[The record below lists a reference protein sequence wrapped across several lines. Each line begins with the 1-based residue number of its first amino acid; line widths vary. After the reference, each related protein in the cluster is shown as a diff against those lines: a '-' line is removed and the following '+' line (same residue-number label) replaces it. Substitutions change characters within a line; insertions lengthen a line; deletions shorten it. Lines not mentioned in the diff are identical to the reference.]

1 MRFTLIGHST
11 LAVATRGP
19 SILVDPWLFGSCYW
33 RAWWHFPPS
42 TPPSDE
48 LLAPDYVYLTHHH
61 FDHFHYPTLRRID
74 KRAHVLV
81 PRFGVD
87 VMVDEVRRLGFE
99 QVTELPHGEV
109 VSLAPDVRVASY
121 QYGFDDT
128 TFVIADGDDVLV
140 DVNDCK
146 LRGRALEQVR
156 EDFPRPTFM
165 FKSHSWAQ
173 SYPNCYE
180 ADDPADLGLLSRDA
194 YVSDFLDAAR
204 AMQPQYAVPF
214 GSMVAFL
221 HPDTLDLNRHLVTPL
236 DVRDASDDDI
246 DVVAMT
252 PGDVWDSEAG
262 FTIVEND
269 WYARREEHLDELAA
283 SVQPIMDRL
292 AEAEAGVTIAF
303 ETFAEYVEQF
313 MQALPGLVTRRLLER
328 PMAFEV
334 PSSPEPWWILD
345 FANRRV
351 RSSTSLPDDV
361 ASIVRVPEAVLVDA
375 IDNRILHFVHGSM
388 RIRTRLRPGG
398 ANEDLAFWGLLMV
411 WEIGYLPIT
420 KVLNPRFAG
429 VLWRRRREIGD
440 ALGALRGS
448 GSVLQRLS
456 QRFAPP
462 SSGVPAGAPSSAEDA
477 PIERVGVQ

>member
-11 LAVATRGP
+11 LSVATRGP
-19 SILVDPWLFGSCYW
+19 SILVDPWLLGSCYW

-42 TPPSDE
+42 MPPSDE

-146 LRGRALEQVR
+146 LRGRALEQMV

-194 YVSDFLDAAR
+194 YVSDFLDTAR
-204 AMQPQYAVPF
+204 AMQPRFSVPF

-236 DVRDASDDDI
+236 EVNDAADGDV

-252 PGDVWDSEAG
+252 PGDQWDSQAG

-269 WYARREEHLDELAA
+269 WYARREEHLDTLAE
-283 SVQPIMDRL
+283 SVRPIMDEL
-292 AEAEAGVTIAF
+292 ADAESRVTISYD
-303 ETFAEYVEQF
+303 TFAEYLEQF
-313 MQALPGLVTRRLLER
+313 MHALPGLVTHRLLGR
-328 PMAFEV
+328 PMAFEI

-345 FANRRV
+345 FATRCVRR
-351 RSSTSLPDDV
+351 STTVPDDV

-388 RIRTRLRPGG
+388 RIRTRLRSGG

-411 WEIGYLPIT
+411 WEIGYLPLT
-420 KVLNPRFAG
+420 RVLNPRFAG

-440 ALGALRGS
+440 ALRALRGS

-456 QRFAPP
+456 ERFAPP
-462 SSGVPAGAPSSAEDA
+462 ASGAAPSRASSVRDA
-477 PIERVGVQ
+477 PLESMRVQ